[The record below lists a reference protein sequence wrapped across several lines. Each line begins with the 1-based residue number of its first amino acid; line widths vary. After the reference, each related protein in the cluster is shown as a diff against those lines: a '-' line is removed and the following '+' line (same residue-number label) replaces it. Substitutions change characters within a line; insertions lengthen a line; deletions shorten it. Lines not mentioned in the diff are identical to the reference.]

1 MHSGVVWEKAGV
13 PCAQDC
19 VTRSFS
25 VMIDMT
31 YMIYPSDN
39 AISMFAIDLPAV
51 AVCGIMTRAIIRPE
65 IAGSGQ

>member
-1 MHSGVVWEKAGV
+1 
-13 PCAQDC
+13 
-19 VTRSFS
+19 
-25 VMIDMT
+25 MIDMT

-51 AVCGIMTRAIIRPE
+51 AVCGIMTRAIIRPK

>member
-1 MHSGVVWEKAGV
+1 LGESRSAR
-13 PCAQDC
+13 C
-19 VTRSFS
+19 TRLRETFLFS